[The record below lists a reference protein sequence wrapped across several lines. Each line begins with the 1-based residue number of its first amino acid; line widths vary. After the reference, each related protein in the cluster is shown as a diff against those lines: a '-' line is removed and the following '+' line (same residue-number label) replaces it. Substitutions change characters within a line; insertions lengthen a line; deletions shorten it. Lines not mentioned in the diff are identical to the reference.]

1 MDRREDTSYM
11 RWTSIDLEFDK
22 DKLLDIFN
30 LNKKDARIYYNQN
43 DGKPQPITLLNPK
56 EKDYCKELERKFKY
70 VRDSYYLTSSGYA
83 PHVDDRRQ
91 CIISFEL
98 KNDHQVPLK
107 FYDPDE
113 EVFHTT
119 PIMWNTTA
127 LHGSESS
134 PSERIFFQ
142 IELEDDKTFDFYFR
156 KYIEN
161 ELLV

>member
-1 MDRREDTSYM
+1 M
-11 RWTSIDLEFDK
+11 
-22 DKLLDIFN
+22 
-30 LNKKDARIYYNQN
+30 
-43 DGKPQPITLLNPK
+43 
-56 EKDYCKELERKFKY
+56 
-70 VRDSYYLTSSGYA
+70 
-83 PHVDDRRQ
+83 DDRRQ
-91 CIISFEL
+91 CVISFEL

-119 PIMWNTTA
+119 PIMWNTTV